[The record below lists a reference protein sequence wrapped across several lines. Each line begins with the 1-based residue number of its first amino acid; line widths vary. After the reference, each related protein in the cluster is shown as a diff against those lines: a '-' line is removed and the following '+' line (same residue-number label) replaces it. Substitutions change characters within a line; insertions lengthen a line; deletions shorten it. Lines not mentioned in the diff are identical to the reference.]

1 MMMRSAAPSCHIR
14 ALRLPSEQTRDTN
27 SGHHIM
33 SPKGKRLAVIAAIA
47 ALLAIAVAL
56 VLGALRE
63 NIVFFYTPSEIPA
76 EAEGRAIRLG
86 GLVKQGSVEIDGLK
100 SNFIVTD
107 GKAEL
112 AVSFDGAL
120 PSLFREGQGVVA
132 EGRIGNGLLTASNVL
147 AKHDETYMPR
157 EVAASLRDKG
167 VWQGE
172 GS

>member
-1 MMMRSAAPSCHIR
+1 
-14 ALRLPSEQTRDTN
+14 
-27 SGHHIM
+27 M
-33 SPKGKRLAVIAAIA
+33 SPKQKRLAAILAIA
-47 ALLAIAVAL
+47 ALLAIAATL

-76 EAEGRAIRLG
+76 DADGKSIRLG
-86 GLVKQGSVEIDGLK
+86 GLVKRRSVNIDGLK

-107 GKAEL
+107 GDAEL

-132 EGRIGNGLLTASNVL
+132 EGRISNGLLTASNVL

-157 EVAASLRDKG
+157 EVADSLRDKG
-167 VWQGE
+167 VWQGD
-172 GS
+172 GN